1 MKVEEI
7 KKGEYVF
14 VVEDNGQ
21 KQINEELKIIDV
33 EFSTLAN
40 SDRFL
45 LVLVDSK
52 GREYRRSPMKCRL
65 S

>member
-33 EFSTLAN
+33 EFSSLVN
-40 SDRFL
+40 SDRLL

-52 GREYRRSPMKCRL
+52 GCEYRRSPMKCRL